1 MSWNDRDKDSE
12 SNVNSL
18 FKRHFPRY
26 RSRGI
31 FNSLLEEYLTN
42 GDEWRK
48 KLLPVI
54 LLDAPA
60 RSHCLKSLIMRTV
73 RWMRCT
79 VYLSLRPWGLFLE
92 SPDNQRARKVVFV
105 YMQDRSFKNFACN
118 MIKLSVKETKWS
130 SLLTRT
136 RALIFCFSVWK
147 FDFGPEKLPELSR
160 SGPLPR

>member
-79 VYLSLRPWGLFLE
+79 VYLSLRLSNNEVWACPGNTATPLI
-92 SPDNQRARKVVFV
+92 
-105 YMQDRSFKNFACN
+105 RS
-118 MIKLSVKETKWS
+118 
-130 SLLTRT
+130 
-136 RALIFCFSVWK
+136 IF
-147 FDFGPEKLPELSR
+147 FGPLVTSTVTATVRYTRRGASHLTLRTVYVVKDGGSWWLHLKPILCLATHER
-160 SGPLPR
+160 

>member
-60 RSHCLKSLIMRTV
+60 
-73 RWMRCT
+73 
-79 VYLSLRPWGLFLE
+79 LRRPGVI
-92 SPDNQRARKVVFV
+92 A
-105 YMQDRSFKNFACN
+105 
-118 MIKLSVKETKWS
+118 
-130 SLLTRT
+130 
-136 RALIFCFSVWK
+136 
-147 FDFGPEKLPELSR
+147 
-160 SGPLPR
+160 